1 MSAARTSDWG
11 QGLPRQMPTRTGSKV
26 NNPLRRLLGSVLVS
40 ALLVVYGCGGGGA
53 ETAASAPPDSF
64 TLQVQPTLQQTPV
77 WCWAASAEMIFK
89 YYGLP
94 NINSVGNYQC
104 GLIAAWFA
112 GTPCAVDCSRCVV
125 AVGAMSSMQQVINGY
140 GPYVHSIGYQSRV
153 LSSALVF
160 RPLSKPELATEI
172 SSGRPVIVGINPRG
186 GFALPNASQHV
197 AVVVG
202 YDFTAGKQNVIV
214 NDPFPFQ
221 YPPYNQYPNPYVTA
235 GGSQVGI
242 GRYSVPYDSFIS
254 QLVWANTIFGI
265 K

>member
-1 MSAARTSDWG
+1 MNHR
-11 QGLPRQMPTRTGSKV
+11 
-26 NNPLRRLLGSVLVS
+26 LRRVLGSVLVS
-40 ALLVVYGCGGGGA
+40 VLFALNGCGGGGT
-53 ETAASAPPDSF
+53 ETPPAPPESF
-64 TLQVQPTLQQTPV
+64 TLQAQPTLQQTPV
-77 WCWAASAEMIFK
+77 WCWAASAEMVFK

-94 NINSVGNYQC
+94 NINPVGNYQC

-112 GTPCAVDCSRCVV
+112 GTPCAVDCSLCVV
-125 AVGAMSSMQQVINGY
+125 AIGAMSSMQQVINGY
-140 GPYVHSIGYQSRV
+140 GPYVQSIGYHSRV

-160 RPLSKPELATEI
+160 RPLSKLELATEI
-172 SSGRPVIVGINPRG
+172 SSGRPVIVGINPGG

-202 YDFTAGKQNVIV
+202 YDYTAGKQSVIL

-221 YPPYNQYPNPYVTA
+221 FTPYNQYPNPYVTA

-242 GRYSVPYDSFIS
+242 GRYSLPYDLLIS
-254 QLVWANTIFGI
+254 KLVWANTIFSI